1 MDYQFGKRFV
11 KIYRNQ
17 RYRFELMKKFIHLN
31 FISKLLEVKN
41 GKIVYF
47 APTKASLGVQ
57 VHPRAPS
64 GVRPWSRLGHN
75 VCNANLLYGDL
86 HLGSSTGFTTSNFSF
101 MSFPSGAVT
110 FTTILNTLEVV
121 SPLRVLIGMLLAVSF
136 LSWIKYLLEVF
147 YMYFRYSMFF
157 QNNCLMQQ

>member
-1 MDYQFGKRFV
+1 MQTFCENIPKWEKPIRTVWKNSFILTLFQNYWGC
-11 KIYRNQ
+11 KI
-17 RYRFELMKKFIHLN
+17 
-31 FISKLLEVKN
+31 

-157 QNNCLMQQ
+157 QNNCPMRQ